1 MPLLPTSGEDA
12 AVSLTAAA
20 AAVPAFAEGTSKE
33 EAAGVG
39 LGAVIGAAA
48 GGPVG
53 AIVGAALG
61 AKVGDEL
68 YQRDHEVE
76 VLTASLDGSEIRVA
90 DLEKSIISLNGEIRS
105 RDGELKEIREFAK
118 PELMEL
124 LTAGIEMD
132 LLFRTDEDVL
142 TDTTGGKLG
151 QLAASLAA
159 NPDIQIRLDG
169 YADERGDA
177 AYNQELSSRR
187 VGNVR
192 DLLVANGIPGTR
204 ITVNAHGEAPA
215 VDTNIDSYALQRRVT
230 LMLYMSDTPAFASNP
245 R

>member
-1 MPLLPTSGEDA
+1 MFRKTVFLGLLAS
-12 AVSLTAAA
+12 VISF
-20 AAVPAFAEGTSKE
+20 PAFAEGTSKE

-39 LGAVIGAAA
+39 LGVVIGAAA
-48 GGPVG
+48 GGPIG

-68 YQRDHEVE
+68 YQRDHEAE
-76 VLTASLDGSEIRVA
+76 TLAASLDGSQSHVA
-90 DLEKSIISLNGEIRS
+90 TLEKNIISLNGDIRS
-105 RDGELKEIREFAK
+105 MDGELKKIREFAR
-118 PELMEL
+118 PELLAL
-124 LTAGIEMD
+124 LAAGIEMD

-142 TDTTGGKLG
+142 VDTTGGKLG

-159 NPDIQIRLDG
+159 NSDIRIRLDG

-177 AYNQELSSRR
+177 AYNQDLSLRR
-187 VGNVR
+187 VEHVR

-204 ITVNAHGEAPA
+204 ITTDAHGETPA
-215 VDTNIDSYALQRRVT
+215 VDANIDSYALQRRVS
-230 LMLYMSDTPAFASNP
+230 LILYMSDTPSFASNP